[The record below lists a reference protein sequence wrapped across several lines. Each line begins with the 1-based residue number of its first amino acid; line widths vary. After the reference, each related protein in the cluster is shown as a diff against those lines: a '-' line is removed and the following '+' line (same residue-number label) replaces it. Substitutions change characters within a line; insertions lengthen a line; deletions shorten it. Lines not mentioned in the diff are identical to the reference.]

1 MEVEETAGLERW
13 QRIGRWVV
21 GAVLAVGIAWVIA
34 NRGDFRPGAIRA
46 FVDGMGVWGPLGFVA
61 LYILGALFFVPGSPM
76 TLAAGALFG
85 PAWGTVYSVV
95 GATLGAVISFLVARY
110 LAADWVHS
118 KISGR
123 LETIVEGVED
133 EGWQFVVYTR
143 LVPIFPFNLLNYG
156 FGLTRIPLGHYTI
169 ASFVAMIPGGAAY
182 AYLGHA
188 GQQLA
193 AGTEDAI
200 KTALIGLGA
209 LAALALITTIV
220 RRVHGS
226 R

>member
-1 MEVEETAGLERW
+1 
-13 QRIGRWVV
+13 
-21 GAVLAVGIAWVIA
+21 
-34 NRGDFRPGAIRA
+34 
-46 FVDGMGVWGPLGFVA
+46 
-61 LYILGALFFVPGSPM
+61 
-76 TLAAGALFG
+76 
-85 PAWGTVYSVV
+85 
-95 GATLGAVISFLVARY
+95 
-110 LAADWVHS
+110 
-118 KISGR
+118 
-123 LETIVEGVED
+123 
-133 EGWQFVVYTR
+133 
-143 LVPIFPFNLLNYG
+143 
-156 FGLTRIPLGHYTI
+156 
-169 ASFVAMIPGGAAY
+169 MIPGGAAY